1 MNYKKIFDQIKPGF
15 FEREIIKSLPEDH
28 ILAELVMDLRTS
40 DCSKIK
46 LQYPKEITFGIY
58 EGDLTKLHE
67 AIKKVNEE
75 WIQYFNNDDRIFCA
89 FDKDKIAGFCILE
102 EFGKADGLSIGG
114 PGCVG
119 TVPEYR
125 RQGIGL
131 EMVRQATEIIK
142 QEGYDLSW
150 IHWTHLAHWYSKLG
164 YKTVIRWNC
173 KGIVE

>member
-1 MNYKKIFDQIKPGF
+1 MDYKKTFDLIKPGF
-15 FEREIIKSLPEDH
+15 FQREVIRNLPENH

-40 DCSKIK
+40 DCSKIE
-46 LQYPKEITFGIY
+46 LQAPKEITFKLY
-58 EGDLTKLHE
+58 DGDTEKLHE
-67 AIKKVNEE
+67 AIKKVNED
-75 WIQYFNNDDRIFCA
+75 WIQYFKEGDQIFCA

-131 EMVRQATEIIK
+131 KLVQMATGIIR
-142 QEGYDLSW
+142 ERGYDLSW
-150 IHWTHLAHWYSKLG
+150 IHWTHLADWYGKLG
-164 YKTVIRWNC
+164 YKTVLRWNC
-173 KGIVE
+173 KGFVE